1 MNSCTRFQL
10 ICENGCGVD
19 KIPTNEVQ
27 KSISTEKVIVTI
39 TSFSQ
44 FV

>member
-1 MNSCTRFQL
+1 MNSCTRFRL
-10 ICENGCGVD
+10 ICENDRGVD

-27 KSISTEKVIVTI
+27 KSILTEKVIVTI
-39 TSFSQ
+39 TPFCL